1 MIPNNKLLLDICN
14 VSIKAG
20 KEILNFY
27 NNEIEVTH
35 KEDLSP
41 LTKADLASNKIIL
54 ESLTKLNSNIP
65 ILSEESLVDWSI
77 RKNWKKYWLV
87 DPLDGTKEF
96 IKKNGEFTVNI
107 ALIEDN
113 NPILGV
119 IYVPAKSLLYLAKK
133 NKGSFKTN
141 TKDKLENLKGIQ
153 KILVSS
159 QTNRARVIGSRSHSN
174 ATFDNWVKQKFPNAD
189 IVQAGSSLKFCLIA
203 EGEADIYPRFG
214 PTSEW
219 DIAAGHMIVNEAGG
233 KIRTFQNDSIKYN
246 TKENIINPEFYAIGN
261 IDLN

>member
-14 VSIKAG
+14 VSIEAG

-35 KEDLSP
+35 KQDLSP

-119 IYVPAKSLLYLAKK
+119 VYVPAKSLLYLAEK
-133 NKGSFKTN
+133 NKGSFKSN
-141 TKDKLENLKGIQ
+141 TKDILENLDGIQ
-153 KILVSS
+153 KIVVSDK
-159 QTNRARVIGSRSHSN
+159 TNRTRIIGSRSHSN
-174 ATFDNWVKQKFPNAD
+174 STFDNWVKEKFPNAD

-203 EGEADIYPRFG
+203 EGKADIYPRFG

-219 DIAAGHMIVNEAGG
+219 DIAAGHMIVDEAGG
-233 KIRTFQNDSIKYN
+233 KIRTFQNNSIKYN

>member
-1 MIPNNKLLLDICN
+1 MIPNNKLLLDVCN
-14 VSIKAG
+14 VAIEAG

-27 NNEIEVTH
+27 NNDIEVTH

-119 IYVPAKSLLYLAKK
+119 VYVPAKSLLYLAEK

-141 TKDKLENLKGIQ
+141 TKDKLENFEGIQ

-159 QTNRARVIGSRSHSN
+159 QTKRARVIGSRSHSN
-174 ATFDNWVKQKFPNAD
+174 ATFDNWVKEKFPNAE

-219 DIAAGHMIVNEAGG
+219 DIAAGHMIVDEAGG
-233 KIRTFQNDSIKYN
+233 KIRTFQNNSIKYN

>member
-1 MIPNNKLLLDICN
+1 MPNNKLLLDICN
-14 VSIKAG
+14 VAIQAG
-20 KEILNFY
+20 IEILNFY
-27 NNEIEVTH
+27 NNDIEVTH

-54 ESLTKLNSNIP
+54 ESLNKLNSNIP

-113 NPILGV
+113 HPILGV
-119 IYVPAKSLLYLAKK
+119 VYVPAKSLLYLAEKD
-133 NKGSFKTN
+133 KGSFKTN
-141 TKDKLENLKGIQ
+141 TKDKLKNFEGIQ

-159 QTNRARVIGSRSHSN
+159 QMNRARVIGSRSHSN
-174 ATFDNWVKQKFPNAD
+174 ATFDNWVKEKFPNAE

-219 DIAAGHMIVNEAGG
+219 DIAAGHILVNEAGG
-233 KIRTFQNDSIKYN
+233 KIRTFQNDSISYN
-246 TKENIINPEFYAIGN
+246 TKENIINPEFYVIGN
-261 IDLN
+261 IDLK

>member
-14 VSIKAG
+14 VSIEAG

-119 IYVPAKSLLYLAKK
+119 VYVPAKSLLYLAEK

-141 TKDKLENLKGIQ
+141 TKNKLENFEGIQ
-153 KILVSS
+153 KIIVSS
-159 QTNRARVIGSRSHSN
+159 QTSRPRVIGSRSHSN
-174 ATFDNWVKQKFPNAD
+174 ATFDNWVQEKFPNAE

-233 KIRTFQNDSIKYN
+233 KIRTFQNNSIKYN